1 MSALNAVALG
11 LLVPPVA
18 IFMLVCLFNPW
29 YYGLACA
36 GAMLIVEI
44 LIYSMVWYKLFFS
57 TPDPDDDDITSDI
70 ERCASRTPQ

>member
-29 YYGLACA
+29 YYGLVCA
-36 GAMLIVEI
+36 GALLIVEI
-44 LIYSMVWYKLFFS
+44 LIYSMFWYKLFFDNNECAA
-57 TPDPDDDDITSDI
+57 DP
-70 ERCASRTPQ
+70 ERCSLGTAQ